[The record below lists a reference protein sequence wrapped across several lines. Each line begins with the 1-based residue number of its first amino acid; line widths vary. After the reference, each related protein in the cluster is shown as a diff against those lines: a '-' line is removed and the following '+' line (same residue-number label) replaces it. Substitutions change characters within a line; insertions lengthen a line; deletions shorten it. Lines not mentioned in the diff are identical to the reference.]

1 MSKRSQGKS
10 RLPTER
16 ASAPR
21 GKKGAAG
28 MQGLAGF
35 GVTMGACK
43 RCSCDEL
50 CCLSLSP
57 CR

>member
-28 MQGLAGF
+28 MHRLAGF
-35 GVTMGACK
+35 GVTMGA
-43 RCSCDEL
+43 S
-50 CCLSLSP
+50 
-57 CR
+57 